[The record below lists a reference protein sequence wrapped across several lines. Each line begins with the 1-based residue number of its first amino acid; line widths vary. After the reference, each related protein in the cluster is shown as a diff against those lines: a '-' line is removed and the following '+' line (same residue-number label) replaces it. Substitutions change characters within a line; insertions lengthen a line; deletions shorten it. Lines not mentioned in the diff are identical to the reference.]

1 MPRTRAL
8 LIAPY
13 PELCPVA
20 DEVSREYPELDLTI
34 LTGDLESGLRETLQ
48 TFQANYDVVVS
59 RGGTAQMLSE
69 EVSLPVVEIELS
81 VVDVARQLRDLAPRG
96 DRVAIVGF
104 ANALGALERALDLLP
119 EGVRLFPVDFSDEV
133 PLTIERIGGMGFD
146 LVLCDTVSRK
156 LALSMGLEA
165 ELLASGADSLRSA
178 FENALFHCRHWGL
191 ERERGRML
199 WEIAKNQPGGL
210 VIYLR
215 GGGLVFSNLG
225 EDEGVLYPFLER
237 HLLDRRSRR
246 LAFRRAGRVWN
257 ICPISVETTE
267 EPIVAFAI
275 SSHEEPFNKTS
286 AVGIDYLDREEVRRD
301 LEQSFFYMSG
311 AWRARL
317 DEVRSLAGSG
327 RPLLLRGEVG
337 TGKEHL
343 ARLAYL
349 ESPLSDMPLV
359 FVDLELLGER
369 GLRFLEESYHSPLF
383 DGRQLVFLRGIHALE
398 RQDWHDLLAAI
409 IQSRADQRDFIVI
422 SGNDADDGSQSEA
435 AQAFSERLKCQV
447 LETPPLREDGTALL
461 DAADGYL
468 AALAGAGGV
477 AGKRDGADVAAVER
491 GGAAAAGL
499 IEPGAQD
506 QLLRASWPRNYYQ
519 LQKVL
524 DRAWAL
530 SGGETIDEARMRE
543 AIAHEQVRDD
553 AGVIFSREGIDLL
566 KPLAQTEREIASL
579 AVLRCEG
586 NKSLAARMLQ
596 ISRTTLWRMLSRE
609 G

>member
-1 MPRTRAL
+1 M
-8 LIAPY
+8 
-13 PELCPVA
+13 
-20 DEVSREYPELDLTI
+20 
-34 LTGDLESGLRETLQ
+34 
-48 TFQANYDVVVS
+48 
-59 RGGTAQMLSE
+59 
-69 EVSLPVVEIELS
+69 
-81 VVDVARQLRDLAPRG
+81 
-96 DRVAIVGF
+96 
-104 ANALGALERALDLLP
+104 
-119 EGVRLFPVDFSDEV
+119 
-133 PLTIERIGGMGFD
+133 
-146 LVLCDTVSRK
+146 
-156 LALSMGLEA
+156 
-165 ELLASGADSLRSA
+165 
-178 FENALFHCRHWGL
+178 
-191 ERERGRML
+191 
-199 WEIAKNQPGGL
+199 
-210 VIYLR
+210 
-215 GGGLVFSNLG
+215 
-225 EDEGVLYPFLER
+225 
-237 HLLDRRSRR
+237 
-246 LAFRRAGRVWN
+246 WN
-257 ICPISVETTE
+257 IRPISVEATE

-349 ESPLSDMPLV
+349 ESPLSDVPLV

-383 DGRQLVFLRGIHALE
+383 EGRQLIFLRGVHALE
-398 RQDWHDLLAAI
+398 RQAWHDLLAAI
-409 IQSRADQRDFIVI
+409 IQSRVDQRNFIVV

-435 AQAFSERLKCQV
+435 ALAFSERLRCQV
-447 LETPPLREDGTALL
+447 LETPPLREDGTVLL

-477 AGKRDGADVAAVER
+477 AGKRDGTDVAAVER
-491 GGAAAAGL
+491 GGAAAVGL

-609 G
+609 E